1 MVFYGGL
8 WCSMVIDGVT
18 MVLHG
23 VIVVLHGVIMMFYGD
38 IWWYMVLYGN
48 VVLYRVI
55 LCYMV
60 S

>member
-55 LCYMV
+55 L
-60 S
+60 